1 MFFFVGI
8 MVRTLKHYALYL
20 FVDVVVGCRNV
31 GSKKLS
37 GGLTVDGVELGTCC
51 SAALSRK

>member
-1 MFFFVGI
+1 

-20 FVDVVVGCRNV
+20 FVGVVVGCRIV

-51 SAALSRK
+51 SAAL